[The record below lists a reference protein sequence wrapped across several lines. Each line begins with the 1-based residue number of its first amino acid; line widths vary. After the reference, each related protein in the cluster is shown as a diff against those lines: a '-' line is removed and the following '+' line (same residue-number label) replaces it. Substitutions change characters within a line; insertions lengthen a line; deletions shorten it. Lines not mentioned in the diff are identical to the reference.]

1 MKDNDYSILYIQA
14 ILNSPFIS
22 KLIEE
27 SSIYFGGGYFSFGKQ
42 YIQDIPIKSIDFTDL
57 KEKQIHD
64 EIVRIMR
71 ELISSTSKLESVVS
85 QIEKKQIERLID
97 AKEKLLNSK
106 LAQLYGIE
114 NE

>member
-1 MKDNDYSILYIQA
+1 
-14 ILNSPFIS
+14 
-22 KLIEE
+22 
-27 SSIYFGGGYFSFGKQ
+27 
-42 YIQDIPIKSIDFTDL
+42 
-57 KEKQIHD
+57 
-64 EIVRIMR
+64 MR